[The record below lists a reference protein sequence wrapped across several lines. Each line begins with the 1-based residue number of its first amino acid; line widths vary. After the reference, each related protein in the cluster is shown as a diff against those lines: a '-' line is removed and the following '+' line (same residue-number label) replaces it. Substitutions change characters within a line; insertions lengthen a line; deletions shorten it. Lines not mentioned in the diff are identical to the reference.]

1 MSDRRRFSRAC
12 PAVSFNRCF
21 FVRHCLVPVRPVL
34 SVGSISLCHCSTLS
48 IGSVYISGRL
58 RYFPSSLSCCP
69 SSVRLPFVSIRPVH
83 VRSVIILPFDRFGL
97 SPFYPCL
104 RLGIS
109 VPASSS
115 PSVVSVQSG
124 RLSDNQFGCCPVAS
138 AAPGTL
144 RPFQPVPSLSGSFGR
159 CPAICCLATGT
170 VCRSSPSI
178 SVRPFPAICL
188 ANCLS
193 PLVRHVHRC

>member
-83 VRSVIILPFDRFGL
+83 VCSVIIFPFDRSGL
-97 SPFYPCL
+97 SSFRTC
-104 RLGIS
+104 S
-109 VPASSS
+109 
-115 PSVVSVQSG
+115 SG
-124 RLSDNQFGCCPVAS
+124 RRSSDRPYSASVAVRSRPVLSDHFAHFCVF
-138 AAPGTL
+138 
-144 RPFQPVPSLSGSFGR
+144 RPLS
-159 CPAICCLATGT
+159 
-170 VCRSSPSI
+170 
-178 SVRPFPAICL
+178 
-188 ANCLS
+188 
-193 PLVRHVHRC
+193 